1 MAARS
6 SVEFMREHMHQLVD
20 ECCDNYQHQPQGEKK
35 ILEELENG
43 FNEVMLEAV
52 DLHYQNN
59 NQETSPLL
67 LEVQQE
73 LRLRIC
79 KPSEEEEDP
88 GAQETEEDPGAQETE
103 EGFCD
108 RVLRLFKK
116 LLLQLQEK
124 WQAALA
130 WVKQKVAAGLQAFSE
145 AVEAIWSALK
155 SFCASVARVSLSCI
169 QA

>member
-6 SVEFMREHMHQLVD
+6 PVEFMREHMHQLVD

-52 DLHYQNN
+52 DLHYQDN

-67 LEVQQE
+67 LEVRQE
-73 LRLRIC
+73 LRQRIC
-79 KPSEEEEDP
+79 KPSEE
-88 GAQETEEDPGAQETE
+88 EEDPGAQETE

>member
-1 MAARS
+1 M
-6 SVEFMREHMHQLVD
+6 
-20 ECCDNYQHQPQGEKK
+20 
-35 ILEELENG
+35 
-43 FNEVMLEAV
+43 
-52 DLHYQNN
+52 
-59 NQETSPLL
+59 
-67 LEVQQE
+67 
-73 LRLRIC
+73 RIC

-88 GAQETEEDPGAQETE
+88 GGGPTRGAQETE

-116 LLLQLQEK
+116 LLLKLQEK

-130 WVKQKVAAGLQAFSE
+130 WVKQKVAACLQAFSE